1 MAEDINLGLAKLDL
15 STLIAPQPGHQRK
28 ETKVGARKRK
38 GLGGGLHTPRGSA
51 NLYYFDLPSVCGG
64 NWVDLGVFNLR
75 EPRD

>member
-38 GLGGGLHTPRGSA
+38 GLGGGLHTPREVQTYTT
-51 NLYYFDLPSVCGG
+51 LICPVSVGDTG
-64 NWVDLGVFNLR
+64 WDLGVFNLR